1 MADMEK
7 DDKKTVRLT
16 GIDELTPKLAGLRA
30 KVEGFR
36 TRLEQTGLGKLS
48 ISSLF
53 QGGSVITPFVEGIK
67 ASDAFKGQLTEVN
80 EAARSLD
87 VPSVP
92 TRAAHI
98 MNVFS
103 RSMEQVSA
111 AANTALQPAVATV
124 TAGLQPLLNGV
135 GSLLDDNPKLVEV
148 LAASAI
154 AFSAMQ
160 TAVTGATQVFD
171 LMSRV
176 LKTHPIVLIATG
188 IALAAGLIVANWQ
201 PISTFFAG
209 LWQKISPIVMPMV
222 EFFRTMFAFSPLGQ
236 IISHWGP
243 ITAVFAAIWGV
254 ITAAATPVIGFFQTL
269 FSWSPLGLITRNWTP
284 LTGLFSA
291 IWDLL
296 RALSVP
302 VMDVLHSL
310 FDWSPREM
318 IIAGWGGVA
327 ELFSGIWDNIKM
339 PALVM
344 YGTLRSLFDWFPL
357 DEIKKRWEPI
367 TEWFSQWWDKLQGIV
382 APIKEFFAGGFGS
395 LVASVTGKVEGL
407 TEAQEKTNA
416 EGKGTFSPV
425 FFGADTELSPSQS
438 VMPGNLP
445 YKPSMQPGSLTQ
457 NSSVLIQQSAANSRT
472 QLEGGLTVRFEN
484 APAGMRTDQ
493 PQTNQPALALNSRIG
508 YRTLSL
514 GGSNELA

>member
-7 DDKKTVRLT
+7 DDKKTLRLT

-48 ISSLF
+48 ISGLF

-80 EAARSLD
+80 EAARGLD

-135 GSLLDDNPKLVEV
+135 GSLLDDNPKLVEA

-171 LMSRV
+171 LMSGV

-302 VMDVLHSL
+302 VKDVLHSL

-327 ELFSGIWDNIKM
+327 ELFSGIWDNIKI

>member
-7 DDKKTVRLT
+7 EDKKPVRLT

-36 TRLEQTGLGKLS
+36 THLEQTGLGKLD
-48 ISSLF
+48 ISGLF
-53 QGGSVITPFVEGIK
+53 KGGSVITPFVDGIK
-67 ASDAFKGQLTEVN
+67 ASAAFKGQLTEVN
-80 EAARSLD
+80 EAAKGVD

-92 TRAAHI
+92 TRAAQTL
-98 MNVFS
+98 NVFS

-124 TAGLQPLLNGV
+124 TAGLQPLLIGF
-135 GSLLDDNPKLVEV
+135 GSLLDDNPKLIEG
-148 LAASAI
+148 LAAGAI

-171 LMSRV
+171 LMNMV

-188 IALAAGLIVANWQ
+188 IALAAGLIVANWK
-201 PISTFFAG
+201 PISAFFAG
-209 LWQKISPIVMPMV
+209 LWQKISPVVMPMV
-222 EFFRTMFAFSPLGQ
+222 EFFRTMFAFTPLGQ
-236 IISHWGP
+236 IIS
-243 ITAVFAAIWGV
+243 
-254 ITAAATPVIGFFQTL
+254 
-269 FSWSPLGLITRNWTP
+269 NWTP

-302 VMDVLHSL
+302 VMDVLHGL

-318 IIAGWGGVA
+318 IIAGWGAVT
-327 ELFSGIWDNIKM
+327 ELFSGIWDSIKV

-344 YGTLRSLFDWFPL
+344 YDTLRSLFDWFPL
-357 DEIKKRWEPI
+357 EEIKKRWEPI
-367 TEWFSQWWDKLQGIV
+367 TEWFSQWWDKLQGVV

-395 LVASVTGKVEGL
+395 LVTSVTGKVEGL
-407 TEAQEKTNA
+407 TEAQEKTNV
-416 EGKGTFSPV
+416 EGNGKFAPV
-425 FFGADTELSPSQS
+425 FFGADTEQPQSLS
-438 VMPGNLP
+438 VLPGNLP
-445 YKPSMQPGSLTQ
+445 HKPSMQPGSLTQ
-457 NSSVLIQQSAANSRT
+457 NSSALIQQSAANSRT

-493 PQTNQPALALNSRIG
+493 PQTNQPALAFNSRIG